1 MVGDYA
7 ALDAGQEVGGV
18 SGGPLVSRLLEA
30 VSTGLFGLPPR
41 AGIRIEYPAHD
52 DLLLFSTS
60 SSSQDGAGEP
70 GRKPVQVQ
78 VSMQGFRMLQDG
90 YWCLHLD
97 GREVTCVGDDVA
109 SVSLDLAALMMAQ
122 GKNVSSSSSSG
133 LVGGKEEQG
142 VRAPW
147 SDEAELQAVLVAGG
161 LEFPSVQRSS
171 QPVRV
176 RAIV

>member
-18 SGGPLVSRLLEA
+18 SGPLVSRLLEA

-60 SSSQDGAGEP
+60 SSEP

-109 SVSLDLAALMMAQ
+109 SVSLDLATLMMAQ
-122 GKNVSSSSSSG
+122 GRNVSSSSSSG

-142 VRAPW
+142 VRSPW

-176 RAIV
+176 RAVV